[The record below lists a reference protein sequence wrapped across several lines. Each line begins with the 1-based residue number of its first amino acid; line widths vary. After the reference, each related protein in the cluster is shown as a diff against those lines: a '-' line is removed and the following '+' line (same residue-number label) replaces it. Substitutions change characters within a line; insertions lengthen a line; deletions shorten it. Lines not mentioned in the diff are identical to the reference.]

1 MAKTI
6 RIIENELEEHIEEI
20 KKAQKMI
27 LDGKVVICGTDTL
40 YGLCANA
47 LDSKAVMKIYDIK
60 KRDTNKPISVSLKDK
75 SDIEKY
81 VYVDK
86 KAQKIID
93 KFLPGPITLILKK
106 KNGVNGIPDV
116 VAKDYI
122 GIRIPDN
129 AVVRELAVV
138 PLTSTSAN
146 LSGEGAP
153 TSVDGISKELMEKV
167 DLIIDTGSCKYKK
180 QSTIVKIG
188 KDGKLELIR
197 EGAIPFNDILKEVE
211 K

>member
-1 MAKTI
+1 M
-6 RIIENELEEHIEEI
+6 
-20 KKAQKMI
+20 
-27 LDGKVVICGTDTL
+27 
-40 YGLCANA
+40 
-47 LDSKAVMKIYDIK
+47 
-60 KRDTNKPISVSLKDK
+60 
-75 SDIEKY
+75 
-81 VYVDK
+81 
-86 KAQKIID
+86 
-93 KFLPGPITLILKK
+93 ILKK